1 MSRIL
6 SKGYSVTVT
15 IGPKRRQKNL
25 LQKAKVAILQTLAAE
40 SDVIISM
47 ISDDPVLEEVSL
59 ERMAFEGAKSGT
71 IYIDMSTVSPVSS
84 TKVAEVATK
93 KGLNTWRHRY
103 QEYSVGHIRTLTIFA
118 SGPKDAYDKCTEIF
132 GAMGQKVF
140 HVGNGDEARYL
151 KLLLNMM
158 VGITSAMAGEAL
170 IFGEKGGM
178 DWSQMIDIIGASV
191 VASPLIGY
199 KAQMLKS
206 RNFAPAFTIDQIA
219 KDFDIALETGRA
231 ANVPMPI
238 TALARQFFGA
248 MKAKGKGNLDFFGLV
263 TYWRACWN
271 QALTRY
277 SVKDFCHLQTLE
289 ITSASPPSVGRGI

>member
-1 MSRIL
+1 MSDKKRIGWIGL
-6 SKGYSVTVT
+6 GKMGIPMSKNLVKKGYSVTVYNRT
-15 IGPKRRQKNL
+15 KEKTKELVTEG
-25 LQKAKVAILQTLAAE
+25 AKVADSPKALAAN

-47 ISDDPVLEEVSL
+47 ISDDPALEEVSIGNNG
-59 ERMAFEGAKSGT
+59 AFEGAKSGA

-84 TKVAEVATK
+84 TKVAEVAVK
-93 KGLNTWRHRY
+93 KGIKYLRAPVSGSTVLAA
-103 QEYSVGHIRTLTIFA
+103 SGSLTIFA
-118 SGPKDAYDKCTEIF
+118 SGPKDAYDQCTEIF

-170 IFGEKGGM
+170 VFGKKGGM
-178 DWSQMIDIIGASV
+178 DWNQMIDIIGASV

-206 RNFAPAFTIDQIA
+206 RNFTPAFTIDQIA
-219 KDFDIALETGRA
+219 KDFDIALETGKA

-248 MKAKGKGNLDFFGLV
+248 LKAKGKGNLDFFGLV
-263 TYWRACWN
+263 T
-271 QALTRY
+271 L
-277 SVKDFCHLQTLE
+277 LE
-289 ITSASPPSVGRGI
+289 ELAGIKS

>member
-1 MSRIL
+1 MSEKQRIGWIGL
-6 SKGYSVTVT
+6 GKMGIPMSKNLIKKGYSVTVYNRT
-15 IGPKRRQKNL
+15 KEKTKELASEG
-25 LQKAKVAILQTLAAE
+25 AKVADSPKALAAE

-47 ISDDPVLEEVSL
+47 ISDDPVLEEVSIGKNG
-59 ERMAFEGAKSGT
+59 AFEGAKSGT

-93 KGLNTWRHRY
+93 KGIKYLRAPVSGSTVLAT
-103 QEYSVGHIRTLTIFA
+103 SGTLTIFA

-263 TYWRACWN
+263 T
-271 QALTRY
+271 L
-277 SVKDFCHLQTLE
+277 LE
-289 ITSASPPSVGRGI
+289 DLAGIKP

>member
-1 MSRIL
+1 MSDKKRIGWIGL
-6 SKGYSVTVT
+6 GKMGIPMSKNLVKKGYPVTVYNRT
-15 IGPKRRQKNL
+15 KEKTKELVAEG
-25 LQKAKVAILQTLAAE
+25 AKVADSPKALAAN

-47 ISDDPVLEEVSL
+47 ISDDPALEEVSIGKNG
-59 ERMAFEGAKSGT
+59 AFEGAKSGA

-84 TKVAEVATK
+84 TKVAEGAAK
-93 KGLNTWRHRY
+93 KDIKYLRAPVSGSTVLAA
-103 QEYSVGHIRTLTIFA
+103 SGSLTIFA
-118 SGPKDAYDKCTEIF
+118 SGPKDAYDQCTEIF

-170 IFGEKGGM
+170 VFGEKGGM
-178 DWSQMIDIIGASV
+178 DWNQMIDIIGASV

-199 KAQMLKS
+199 KAQLLKS
-206 RNFAPAFTIDQIA
+206 RNYTPAFTIDQIA
-219 KDFDIALETGRA
+219 KDFDIALETGKA

-248 MKAKGKGNLDFFGLV
+248 LKAKGKGNLDFFGLV
-263 TYWRACWN
+263 T
-271 QALTRY
+271 L
-277 SVKDFCHLQTLE
+277 LE
-289 ITSASPPSVGRGI
+289 ELAGIKS

>member
-1 MSRIL
+1 MSEKQRIGWIGL
-6 SKGYSVTVT
+6 GKMGIPMSKNLIKKGYSVTVYNRT
-15 IGPKRRQKNL
+15 KEKTKELASEG
-25 LQKAKVAILQTLAAE
+25 AKVADSPKALAVE

-47 ISDDPVLEEVSL
+47 ISDDPVLEEVSIGKNG
-59 ERMAFEGAKSGT
+59 AFEGAKSGT

-93 KGLNTWRHRY
+93 KGIKYLRAPVSGSTVLAT
-103 QEYSVGHIRTLTIFA
+103 SGTLTIFA

-263 TYWRACWN
+263 T
-271 QALTRY
+271 L
-277 SVKDFCHLQTLE
+277 LE
-289 ITSASPPSVGRGI
+289 ELAGIKP

>member
-1 MSRIL
+1 MSEKQRIGWIGL
-6 SKGYSVTVT
+6 GKMGIPMSKNLIKKGYSVTVYNRT
-15 IGPKRRQKNL
+15 KEKTKELASEG
-25 LQKAKVAILQTLAAE
+25 AKVADSPKALAAE

-47 ISDDPVLEEVSL
+47 ISDDPVLEEVSIGKNG
-59 ERMAFEGAKSGT
+59 AFEGAKSGT

-93 KGLNTWRHRY
+93 KGIKYLRAPVSGSTVLAT
-103 QEYSVGHIRTLTIFA
+103 SGTLTIFA

-263 TYWRACWN
+263 T
-271 QALTRY
+271 L
-277 SVKDFCHLQTLE
+277 LE
-289 ITSASPPSVGRGI
+289 ELAGIKP

>member
-1 MSRIL
+1 MSDKKRIGWIGL
-6 SKGYSVTVT
+6 GKMGIPMSKNLVKKGYPVTVYNRT
-15 IGPKRRQKNL
+15 KEKTKELVAEG
-25 LQKAKVAILQTLAAE
+25 AKVADSPKALAAN

-47 ISDDPVLEEVSL
+47 ISDDPALEEVSIGKNG
-59 ERMAFEGAKSGT
+59 AFEGAKSGA

-84 TKVAEVATK
+84 TKVAEGAAK
-93 KGLNTWRHRY
+93 KDIKYLRAPVSGSTVLAA
-103 QEYSVGHIRTLTIFA
+103 SGSLTIFA
-118 SGPKDAYDKCTEIF
+118 SGPKDAYDQCTEIF

-170 IFGEKGGM
+170 VFGEKGGM
-178 DWSQMIDIIGASV
+178 DWNQMIDIIGASV

-206 RNFAPAFTIDQIA
+206 RNYTPAFTIDQIA
-219 KDFDIALETGRA
+219 KDFDIALETGKA

-248 MKAKGKGNLDFFGLV
+248 LKAKGKGNLDFFGLV
-263 TYWRACWN
+263 T
-271 QALTRY
+271 L
-277 SVKDFCHLQTLE
+277 LE
-289 ITSASPPSVGRGI
+289 ELAGIKS

>member
-1 MSRIL
+1 MSEKQRIGWIGL
-6 SKGYSVTVT
+6 GKMGIPMSKNLVKKGYSVTVYNRT
-15 IGPKRRQKNL
+15 KEKTKELAAEG
-25 LQKAKVAILQTLAAE
+25 AKVADSPKALAGD

-47 ISDDPVLEEVSL
+47 ISDDPVLEEVSFGKNG
-59 ERMAFEGAKSGT
+59 AFEGAKSGA

-93 KGLNTWRHRY
+93 KGIKYLRAQVSGSTVLAT
-103 QEYSVGHIRTLTIFA
+103 SGTLTIFA

-219 KDFDIALETGRA
+219 KDFDIALDTGKA

-263 TYWRACWN
+263 T
-271 QALTRY
+271 L
-277 SVKDFCHLQTLE
+277 LE
-289 ITSASPPSVGRGI
+289 ELAGIKS

>member
-1 MSRIL
+1 MSEKKRIGWIGL
-6 SKGYSVTVT
+6 GKMGIPMSKNLIKKGYPVTVYNRT
-15 IGPKRRQKNL
+15 KEKTKELASEG
-25 LQKAKVAILQTLAAE
+25 AKVADSPKALAAE

-47 ISDDPVLEEVSL
+47 ISDDPVLEEVSIGKNG
-59 ERMAFEGAKSGT
+59 AFEGAKSGT

-93 KGLNTWRHRY
+93 KGIKYLRAPVSGSTVLAT
-103 QEYSVGHIRTLTIFA
+103 SGTLTIFA

-263 TYWRACWN
+263 T
-271 QALTRY
+271 L
-277 SVKDFCHLQTLE
+277 LE
-289 ITSASPPSVGRGI
+289 ELAGIKP